1 MLVFFVARLNA
12 RLHARATLQSFEP
25 SDLGCV
31 CWVPLSKP
39 LRPSL
44 SEALFEALVE
54 VVEAPLGFSLFVAQ
68 AGALVETSL
77 EAPVG
82 SFPVS
87 VFVRLETF
95 REASVETFPEAHQ
108 EALFQ
113 GFGHDFS
120 KLFFKLI
127 VEDLCRSLLVASS
140 KPLSR
145 FAEAL
150 SRSLLVLALVDDIV
164 PALFPAMHDLLG
176 LLQTLVLDPVQL
188 FLHQRVLPDL
198 LLLLLE
204 LALFVSPLVLQPRRW
219 AAAWVAWLKVSFA
232 LGCLSHNGYGCLAAV
247 VLPLS
252 LSCAVVVVCKS
263 FVKRMF
269 SVMTCTSSLCLAT
282 YLKPPNSQVPC

>member
-31 CWVPLSKP
+31 FWVPLSKP

-44 SEALFEALVE
+44 SEALFEALAE

-77 EAPVG
+77 EALVG

-120 KLFFKLI
+120 KPFFM
-127 VEDLCRSLLVASS
+127 
-140 KPLSR
+140 
-145 FAEAL
+145 
-150 SRSLLVLALVDDIV
+150 LAT
-164 PALFPAMHDLLG
+164 PALLAKPS
-176 LLQTLVLDPVQL
+176 QQNDPY
-188 FLHQRVLPDL
+188 LP
-198 LLLLLE
+198 
-204 LALFVSPLVLQPRRW
+204 
-219 AAAWVAWLKVSFA
+219 
-232 LGCLSHNGYGCLAAV
+232 
-247 VLPLS
+247 
-252 LSCAVVVVCKS
+252 
-263 FVKRMF
+263 
-269 SVMTCTSSLCLAT
+269 
-282 YLKPPNSQVPC
+282 